1 MGQSRCQAS
10 IWPWTRCSNPNL
22 RCLKRY
28 QSMAEVASRSKMP
41 ADQSTAGCTVQELES
56 TGEIIRRL

>member
-1 MGQSRCQAS
+1 
-10 IWPWTRCSNPNL
+10 
-22 RCLKRY
+22 
-28 QSMAEVASRSKMP
+28 MAEVASRSKMP